1 MSECLFCE
9 LNKDKSMILYENDK
23 ATILKH
29 PEPFAK
35 GHLLVVP
42 KVHIPILEQLPDEL
56 ASDLFILANKA
67 SIAQFEAL
75 RVLGTDILI
84 DNGLGAGQSI
94 AHFSI
99 SVIPRDDKD
108 GLDFNWAPKMLSEEQ
123 MSTVEMAMKE
133 QLERMEKQPEE
144 KKVVENKKEEKSVL
158 KEEKGKIDYL
168 IRQLNRLT

>member
-9 LNKDKSMILYENDK
+9 LLKDKSRLLYENEK
-23 ATILKH
+23 AAILMH

-42 KVHIPILEQLPDEL
+42 KAHIPILEQLPDEL
-56 ASDLFILANKA
+56 ASHLFVLANKA

-75 RVLGTDILI
+75 QVLGTNILI

-99 SVIPRDDKD
+99 SVIPRSDKD
-108 GLDFNWAPKMLSEEQ
+108 GMDFNWTPKMLSEEQ
-123 MSTVEMAMKE
+123 MSTVEMALKE
-133 QLERMEKQPEE
+133 QLEKPEE
-144 KKVVENKKEEKSVL
+144 KEEKPKEEKTKEKKAVL
-158 KEEKGKIDYL
+158 KEEKGKTNYL
-168 IRQLNRLT
+168 LKQLNRLT